1 LRCQDDSTSIREV
14 QGEDWYSP
22 LQGERLSIRGIVTR
36 VESGHGFYLE
46 EPSPGTASRSS
57 SAMFVS
63 DEALS
68 TTVSAG
74 QELRISGQV
83 TESGKARDKMTSLS
97 DISAH
102 ELCNEHAKLPF
113 TQAALPM
120 NARDREALEGMR
132 VNFAQPLAI
141 SDVYNLHKGELTL
154 SSGGMLRVPTE
165 IRDPGAEAMEQGEE
179 NQRRSLKAILPP
191 DEESAWPVGTG
202 FQNLTGLMG
211 HDGTGQRFMPSTMPV
226 PSLPATRIIASPATD
241 HIRVVSINLL
251 NFFNGDGLG
260 GGFPTVRG
268 ARTPSEF
275 QAQKS
280 RIQATLGAIQADLF
294 GVQELENDGFG
305 PNSAAQELREI
316 LEEAGGGR
324 WSFISPSKNRI
335 GGDVITVGI
344 FYRESSLEAIGSAHL
359 LGSSE
364 FQGLSRYPLAQVFR
378 DKRTGEDFLVVV
390 NHLKSKYGCPE
401 TGKNS
406 DQQDGQGCWNQARVA
421 AVQAQVP
428 WIEEIAAQS
437 GTRRILILGDMNAW
451 RQEDPIRQF
460 EAYGLIDLV
469 EKLSGLPQ
477 HSFLYWGQSGT
488 LDYAFASP
496 ALLANTRR
504 AEIWN
509 INADWPAKMA
519 LPQPWLRMSDHDPVI
534 VDFDFSQSS
543 ASD

>member
-1 LRCQDDSTSIREV
+1 
-14 QGEDWYSP
+14 
-22 LQGERLSIRGIVTR
+22 
-36 VESGHGFYLE
+36 
-46 EPSPGTASRSS
+46 
-57 SAMFVS
+57 
-63 DEALS
+63 
-68 TTVSAG
+68 
-74 QELRISGQV
+74 
-83 TESGKARDKMTSLS
+83 
-97 DISAH
+97 
-102 ELCNEHAKLPF
+102 
-113 TQAALPM
+113 
-120 NARDREALEGMR
+120 
-132 VNFAQPLAI
+132 
-141 SDVYNLHKGELTL
+141 
-154 SSGGMLRVPTE
+154 
-165 IRDPGAEAMEQGEE
+165 
-179 NQRRSLKAILPP
+179 
-191 DEESAWPVGTG
+191 
-202 FQNLTGLMG
+202 
-211 HDGTGQRFMPSTMPV
+211 MPV
-226 PSLPATRIIASPATD
+226 PNLPATRIIASPATD

-251 NFFNGDGLG
+251 NFFNGDGAG

-268 ARTPSEF
+268 AKTPSEF
-275 QAQKS
+275 QSQKS